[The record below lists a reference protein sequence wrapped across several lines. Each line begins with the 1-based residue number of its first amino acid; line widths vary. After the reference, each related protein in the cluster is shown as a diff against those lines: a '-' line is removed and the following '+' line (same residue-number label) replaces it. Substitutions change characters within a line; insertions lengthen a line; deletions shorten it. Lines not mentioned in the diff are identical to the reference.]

1 MIKEKIETLKEE
13 LNELVKNEANFDEIY
28 RVSKQIDKYLVEYYK
43 GI

>member
-43 GI
+43 G

>member
-43 GI
+43 R